1 MTRRPTLGADLASVR
16 PAPLHTAIIAIRL
29 LQKRGVPVSD
39 LIAES
44 GITESD
50 LSRPDM
56 IISHEQEMIVF
67 ANAQR
72 LTGTDITGAL
82 IGKAIPITAYG
93 VRGHAMLVAPTLR
106 AAMSLG
112 FSYPLLAISYF
123 KISFHEIGSDAV
135 FLLDGYAYRQDLRV
149 FSSLMCLAAVQREI
163 LDSTRAP
170 VEFIRAE
177 FDFPQPDDHEE
188 LTRILGCPIVFNAQS
203 TSLSIPKHYLDTE
216 LPFHHEIEFEIAR
229 GECARQEPMMAA
241 WQPEHIVTRALQ
253 TLHRLDGRLDAHGL
267 AAELGMSLRSMQREL
282 GHAGLS
288 FRTLLD
294 QVRLARAL
302 DPLFQSGKFG
312 PEAHSKMFGYS
323 TKFAFERAKDRWT
336 AKSKSKISG

>member
-1 MTRRPTLGADLASVR
+1 MHNRPLLGADLASVR

-29 LQKRGVPVSD
+29 LQKRGVPVAD
-39 LIAES
+39 LISES
-44 GITESD
+44 GVTEAD
-50 LSRPDM
+50 LSRPNM
-56 IISHEQEMIVF
+56 IISHEQEMIIF

-72 LTGTDITGAL
+72 LTGTHITGAL

-106 AAMSLG
+106 AALSLG
-112 FSYPLLAISYF
+112 FSHPLLAISYF
-123 KISFHEIGSDAV
+123 KVSFHEIGNEAV

-149 FSSLMCLAAVQREI
+149 FSSLMCVGAVQREI
-163 LDSTRAP
+163 LDSTRAR

-177 FDFPQPDDHEE
+177 FDFPRPDDHEE
-188 LTRILGCPIVFNAQS
+188 LCRILECPVVFDAPS
-203 TSLSIPKHYLDTE
+203 TSLSILRQHLDLE

-229 GECARQEPMMAA
+229 GECARQEQTMAE
-241 WQPEHIVTRALQ
+241 WQPDQVVTRALQ

-267 AAELGMSLRSMQREL
+267 AAELNMPLRSMQREF
-282 GHAGLS
+282 GRAGLS
-288 FRTLLD
+288 FRSLLD

-302 DPLFQSGKFG
+302 DPLLQAGKYG
-312 PEAHSKMFGYS
+312 AEPLTKMFGYS

-336 AKSKSKISG
+336 AKTRGK